1 MSKKEKSN
9 FLMQGSIL
17 AVASLVSRVIGLLYR
32 VPLTNILGNQGN
44 SFYSCA
50 YEIYSMM
57 LLISSYSLPLA
68 VSKVVSAY
76 RSKGERKNAFR
87 VFRCALVFAMISGFL
102 ATIIIFIGA
111 GAFTKMMSTPLS
123 IYALKVLAPGLF
135 IVAVLG
141 VMRGFF
147 QGFGT
152 MVPSAISQ
160 IIEQIINAIMS
171 VWAAYTFYHYGMKIG
186 GVLGNEELYGA
197 AYGAAGGT
205 LGTVSGAAAGLLF
218 MIFLYKI
225 YKPNL
230 KKQIKRDTT
239 RRKESYRYI
248 FKMIFLT
255 IVPVLMSTAI
265 YNISSIIDQGLYK
278 GIAQRLGESSLV
290 VDDAW
295 GSFSGRYKTLI
306 NVPLAIASSLAASC
320 VPSLTAAYTQ
330 KNRKLVNKRID
341 SSMRFIMIIAFPCAV
356 GLGVLADPILH
367 LLHLADKTSDMP
379 QQMLRVGAVSVIFYS
394 ISTLSNG
401 LLQGISRMK
410 APVRNAAIALVLHII
425 LLVVLMYAT
434 NLGIFSVIW
443 ANTAFAF
450 FMCILNASALRRY
463 AGYHQEVRKT
473 FVIPGIA
480 AMIMGVFVY
489 VLYRVLFSL
498 IPINTIVT
506 ILDVGLGAVVYLLM
520 LIALKG
526 LEEEDLLGFP
536 KGHKIVALLH
546 KLHLLK

>member
-17 AVASLVSRVIGLLYR
+17 AIASLVSRVIGMLYR
-32 VPLTNILGNQGN
+32 VPLTNIFGNQGN
-44 SFYSCA
+44 SFYNCA

-68 VSKVVSAY
+68 VSKMVSAY

-87 VFRCALVFAMISGFL
+87 VFRCAMVFAIISGFL
-102 ATIIIFIGA
+102 AAVVLFVGA
-111 GAFTKMMSTPLS
+111 GVFTNMMSTPLS
-123 IYALKVLAPGLF
+123 IYALKVLAPGVF
-135 IVAVLG
+135 IVAILG

-152 MVPSAISQ
+152 MVPSAVSQ
-160 IIEQIINAIMS
+160 IIEQIVNAIMS
-171 VWAAYTFYHYGMKIG
+171 VWAAYTLYHYGMKIG

-197 AYGAAGGT
+197 AYSAAGGT
-205 LGTVSGAAAGLLF
+205 IGTVSGSVAGLLF

-225 YKPNL
+225 YKPSL
-230 KKQIKRDTT
+230 KKQIKKDTT
-239 RRKESYRYI
+239 RRKESYNYI

-255 IVPVLMSTAI
+255 IVPVIMSTAI
-265 YNISSIIDQGLYK
+265 YNISSTIDQGLFK
-278 GIAQRLGESSLV
+278 GIAQKLGESSFAI
-290 VDDAW
+290 DDVW
-295 GSFSGRYKTLI
+295 GSYSGRYKILI
-306 NVPLAIASSLAASC
+306 NVPLAIASSMAASC

-330 KNRKLVNKRID
+330 RNRKLVNKRID

-367 LLHLADKTSDMP
+367 LLHLADQGSDLP

-410 APVRNAAIALVLHII
+410 APVRNAAIALILHII
-425 LLVVLMYAT
+425 LLLVLMYTT

-443 ANTAFAF
+443 ANTAFALI
-450 FMCILNASALRRY
+450 MCVLNASALRRY
-463 AGYHQEVRKT
+463 AGYHQEVKKT

-480 AMIMGVFVY
+480 AGVMGVFVHI
-489 VLYRVLFSL
+489 LYRLL
-498 IPINTIVT
+498 IAVIANNTIVT
-506 ILDVGLGAVVYLLM
+506 ILTIGLGAVVYLLV

-526 LEEEDLLGFP
+526 LDEEELQGFP
-536 KGHKIVALLH
+536 KGHKIVAILH